1 MNEVKEKLKK
11 YEKKID
17 EKEKYREHFNDII
30 MHHWLKRDL
39 ERFNKK
45 STHKHK
51 YMDTFIDANDEENS
65 KKWKKYIILINLIKN
80 S

>member
-1 MNEVKEKLKK
+1 MK
-11 YEKKID
+11 KKID

-45 STHKHK
+45 STPKPK

-65 KKWKKYIILINLIKN
+65 KK
-80 S
+80 

>member
-1 MNEVKEKLKK
+1 MIEAKQKLQK

-45 STHKHK
+45 STPKP
-51 YMDTFIDANDEENS
+51 
-65 KKWKKYIILINLIKN
+65 KYIETFVEETIKRLN
-80 S
+80 KEEKKQYYLK